1 MGTASLGGFRV
12 GVYWL
17 PGLGSWDSGCG
28 MVLGGVAMT
37 TTPIASG
44 RELVPVSEPMFTDR
58 ERAALAG
65 FLIAVRAVD
74 ELAPNLPIRR

>member
-1 MGTASLGGFRV
+1 
-12 GVYWL
+12 
-17 PGLGSWDSGCG
+17 
-28 MVLGGVAMT
+28 MT
-37 TTPIASG
+37 TTPIARG

>member
-1 MGTASLGGFRV
+1 
-12 GVYWL
+12 
-17 PGLGSWDSGCG
+17 
-28 MVLGGVAMT
+28 MT

-74 ELAPNLPIRR
+74 ELAAQLADQALT